1 MKCQF
6 LLLFFFFSQFCTF
19 GQSLKP
25 LNKDTLLIFDSTN
38 VSNQIPDLETMLI
51 YQEILEK
58 TNEQLSLWFN
68 PYVLIIGILAIFF
81 TVMTI
86 IAAIIIFRQS
96 NEFKRLIKD
105 SLRSHDIALKNL
117 LSEKQ
122 KQYEIYD
129 ANANILMTELKQK
142 LEVADGDKYSEL
154 KELIEKIGMKKSQL
168 NAYEHI
174 GWLHR
179 DVEYSEKV
187 DPRTNFIA
195 KIKLASS
202 EQSFVIYFRVLANNG
217 KPYWIGFGGNI
228 KNEDYRTNNEY
239 TRHQI
244 FSTTEI
250 TIQENVFSVFKK
262 GFGSLNI
269 EPVNIDFVRLRASDK
284 NTNPVTFE
292 FRFI

>member
-1 MKCQF
+1 MKCSLF
-6 LLLFFFFSQFCTF
+6 LLIFFFSQFCAL
-19 GQSLKP
+19 GQSIKP
-25 LNKDTLLIFDSTN
+25 FNKDTLLILDTIN
-38 VSNQIPDLETMLI
+38 VGNQIPDLETMLI

-96 NEFKRLIKD
+96 KESKRLIED
-105 SLRSHDIALKNL
+105 SLRSHAIALKNL

-122 KQYEIYD
+122 KQYEIYE
-129 ANANILMTELKQK
+129 ANANNLMTELTQK
-142 LEVADGDKYSEL
+142 LEVSDGDKYSEL
-154 KELIEKIGMKKSQL
+154 KELINKIATQKSQL
-168 NAYEHI
+168 NAYEHS

-195 KIKLASS
+195 KIKLATSD
-202 EQSFVIYFRVLANNG
+202 QSFVIYFRVLANNG
-217 KPYWIGFGGNI
+217 KKYWIGFGGNV
-228 KNEDYRTNNEY
+228 KNDDYRTNIEY
-239 TRHQI
+239 TRHQV

-250 TIQENVFSVFKK
+250 TIQENVFAVFKK

-269 EPVNIDFVRLRASDK
+269 EPVNIDCVRLRASDK
-284 NTNPVTFE
+284 NTNPVIFE